1 MKQAIGNMIRSPET
15 LDKFGAAGQKKVREK
30 LTWEAKANQIAA
42 VYEAVLKGE
51 KVLQYLDYR

>member
-1 MKQAIGNMIRSPET
+1 MIRSPET

-51 KVLQYLDYR
+51 KILQSLDYR